1 MTMYEAQIRDCSIG
15 ENVTIVKPVNMYE
28 CAIGAHTKIGPFV
41 EIQSHVIIGTH
52 CNIQSHSFICSFVM
66 IGHHC
71 FIGHGVM
78 FTNDTFK
85 SGKPD
90 SDPAHWGET
99 LISSYVTIGSG
110 VTLLPVKICSN
121 VVIGAGSVVTK
132 DITEPGIYLGN
143 PARFHR
149 EIT

>member
-85 SGKPD
+85 SGKP
-90 SDPAHWGET
+90 T
-99 LISSYVTIGSG
+99 LFN
-110 VTLLPVKICSN
+110 LPIKI
-121 VVIGAGSVVTK
+121 
-132 DITEPGIYLGN
+132 N
-143 PARFHR
+143 PFF
-149 EIT
+149 